1 MHECLQNKI
10 NKWTWNTHLS
20 WNMFLYVRRRH
31 KDNSMVSYT
40 VVLNALIP
48 HFKIPLH
55 LLCAIFIIFLIL
67 IGHYRCIITVITQY
81 ESWITFVMHYMYQ
94 ITFWIFMY
102 ILWCLPSQ
110 EKSINTYV
118 SKSAAASPKPH
129 IVVDSPHSE

>member
-1 MHECLQNKI
+1 MDMKYSFELKY
-10 NKWTWNTHLS
+10 
-20 WNMFLYVRRRH
+20 FLYVRRRH

-40 VVLNALIP
+40 VVLNVLIP

-55 LLCAIFIIFLIL
+55 LCVIFIIFLSL
-67 IGHYRCIITVITQY
+67 IGQYRMYRCIITVVTQY

-118 SKSAAASPKPH
+118 SKSATASPKPH